1 VSAYETFVPVNLLT
15 GFLGSGKT
23 TLLQRL
29 LAAPQMDGTAVL
41 INEFGEVGLDHLLLE
56 HLDEETVIL
65 QSGCVCCTI
74 RDDLSRAIRELLD
87 KAEKG
92 TIPPFDRLVIETTGL
107 ADPTPVVSTLMADPV
122 LRHHVR
128 LGNVVTT
135 VDALNAERH
144 LAENPESVKQVAV
157 ADRLVLTKTDICD
170 EDTAARARAVLK
182 PLNPSAPLIEA
193 ASDEID
199 PDLLLGHDLVEPRSK
214 SAEVQRWLSRD
225 ALSAHSHGSETDP
238 NRHDLNRHDRGI
250 QAFAL
255 TFDKPL
261 DWTAFGF
268 WLTMLLH
275 AHGDRVLRVKGIL
288 NVPDMETPVVIH
300 GVQQVVH
307 PPIHLER
314 WPDAD
319 RRSRLV
325 FIVRDLDRAL
335 IERSLATFNRL
346 AKPGR
351 RAA

>member
-1 VSAYETFVPVNLLT
+1 MSGYDSFIPVNLLT

-29 LAAPQMDGTAVL
+29 LAAPGMADTAVL

-65 QSGCVCCTI
+65 QSGCICCTI

-92 TIPPFDRLVIETTGL
+92 VVPRFDRLVIETTGL

-144 LAENPESVKQVAV
+144 LSENPESVKQVAV
-157 ADRLVLTKTDICD
+157 ADRLVLTKTDLCD
-170 EDTAARARAVLK
+170 AATVERARAALK
-182 PLNPSAPLIEA
+182 PLNPAAPVIETA
-193 ASDEID
+193 CEEID
-199 PDLLLGHDLVEPRSK
+199 PALLLANDLTDPKSK
-214 SAEVQRWLSRD
+214 AAEVQRWLSD
-225 ALSAHSHGSETDP
+225 EALAAHEHPADNGQ
-238 NRHDLNRHDRGI
+238 DLNRHDRGI

-288 NVPDMETPVVIH
+288 KVPDMKTPVVIH

-307 PPIHLER
+307 PPIHLKR
-314 WPDAD
+314 WPDKD

-325 FIVRDLDRAL
+325 FIVRDLDRAV
-335 IERSLATFNRL
+335 IERSLAVFNRL
-346 AKPGR
+346 ARPGR